1 MKTLMR
7 ILKSK
12 MMISIIIKVIKLR
25 TCVKLM
31 KMLIVLMMNKMIS
44 INKKL
49 LYNISLKILL
59 QTWSIVIDLEV
70 VYDKKQKNNQLK
82 KN

>member
-12 MMISIIIKVIKLR
+12 MMISIIIKVIKQR